1 MAIIKNYRILIII
14 AFASLFVIGS
24 TAISQDN
31 LKDGINAV
39 KKGDYLKALP
49 LLKTAVERGNTYD
62 ANYYY
67 GYALFKTGSLSD
79 AEKFARAAIG
89 IDEERPEAYSVL
101 GEIYSEEKRYS
112 DAESN
117 FETAVK
123 YLPLSKTKDD
133 LSQEE
138 IKTIVDVLSR
148 QAENYVAEGKP
159 DKIDKAITSLS
170 IAKTYDNNNPIL
182 LTGLGDAY
190 RTRGAFE
197 VAMSNYNSAIKANSS
212 FAPAYYGI
220 GMIAFKHKK
229 YNDAL
234 DNFTKAITADPNFAE
249 AYYEQGLI
257 LYLSDKLEQALDA
270 FTKYSTLKPGSTLGL
285 IFYAKTQL
293 ALGKL
298 DDAMTLIDQVL
309 STQPSNSEANKVK
322 AAIYIEKKDYQNAQ
336 NYYNKVKPEDL
347 NSEDQMN
354 IGKIYTN
361 LKDFPNAYEHFGS
374 AIKMDTTDENAYF
387 EYGKAQFSNQEY
399 EASIVNFNKA
409 IDLGLGQRNVGIYVY
424 KGISYYYMKDYE
436 NAIPQFQKCL
446 DSSPTSSISALCYLW
461 IGNTYA
467 AMGGKRQEAIDAYKK
482 CLEFDPNNQDAKD
495 GIQRLGGQ

>member
-1 MAIIKNYRILIII
+1 MTIIKKYRILIVS
-14 AFASLFVIGS
+14 AFAMLFLICN

-31 LKDGINAV
+31 LKDGISAV

-49 LLKTAVERGNTYD
+49 LLKMAMESGNTYD

-67 GYALFKTGSLSD
+67 SYALFKTGSLSD
-79 AEKFARAAIG
+79 AEKFARTAVG
-89 IDEERPEAYSVL
+89 IDDERPEAFSVM
-101 GEIYSEEKRYS
+101 GEIYSEQKRYS

-123 YLPLSKTKDD
+123 YLPLNKTKDD
-133 LSQEE
+133 LTPEE

-148 QAENYVAEGKP
+148 QAENYIAEGKV
-159 DKIDKAITSLS
+159 DKAITSLS

-182 LTGLGDAY
+182 LTGLGDSY
-190 RTRGAFE
+190 LKRGAFE
-197 VAMSNYNSAIKANSS
+197 VASSNYNAAIKANSS
-212 FAPAYYGI
+212 FAPAYYGL
-220 GMIAFKHKK
+220 GMIAFRQKK

-234 DNFTKAITADPNFAE
+234 DNFTKAITADPNFSE
-249 AYYEQGLI
+249 AYYERGLV
-257 LYLSDKLEQALDA
+257 LYLAEKLEQALDD
-270 FTKYSTLKPGSTLGL
+270 FTKYSDLKPGSTLGL
-285 IFYAKTQL
+285 TFYAKTQL

-298 DDAMTLIDQVL
+298 DEAMTLIDKVL
-309 STQPSNSEANKVK
+309 TTEPNNSEANKVK

-336 NYYNKVKPEDL
+336 SYYNKVKPEDL

-361 LKDFPNAYEHFGS
+361 LKDFPKAYEHFQS
-374 AIKMDTTDENAYF
+374 AVKLDSTDENVYF
-387 EYGKAQFSNQEY
+387 EYAKAQFSNQEY
-399 EASIVNFNKA
+399 EASIVNLNKA
-409 IDLGLGQRNVGIYVY
+409 IELGLGQRNVGVYVY
-424 KGISYYYMKDYE
+424 KGISYYYMKDYD

-446 DSSPTSSISALCYLW
+446 DTSPSANISALCYLW
-461 IGNTYA
+461 VGNTYA

-482 CLEFDPNNQDAKD
+482 CLEFDANNQDAKD